1 MSFVDSYKEHVN
13 RPYGDYLQRLGM
25 DFEAVRATGALVED
39 RHGRKYIDC
48 IGGQGN
54 VNVGHN
60 HPHIA
65 EAMIRALQAGRPFGW
80 PFISEDH
87 VRLAEKLA
95 ELAPAG
101 LERCL
106 IVNSGTEATE
116 SALKLARLA
125 TGRSGVIACQGGWHG
140 FTLGALSVSEP
151 RACKSFGP
159 LLEGVRRVPYGDAR
173 AASEAISK
181 EIGAMIVEPIQG
193 ENGGVMPPAG
203 YLKELA
209 DICTASGV
217 MLIFD
222 EIKTGMGKTGTMF
235 ACEFDQAA
243 PDVLLVGK
251 SLGGGMMPI
260 GAMVA
265 KRQWWT
271 KFGLSFP
278 MSSSTYGG
286 NALSC
291 AAGLAAI
298 EVIESENLCANAARQ
313 GRRLQEALAGLLS
326 LHPDI
331 VQAVTGRGLL
341 LSLRMASSKLA
352 SEITMRCVKQGV
364 LIVPTSLNHA
374 CMLIEPPLCISDAQM
389 DEVICALRQACDEI
403 GAVKT

>member
-1 MSFVDSYKEHVN
+1 MTFVDSYKEHVN
-13 RPYGDYLQRLGM
+13 RPYADYLQRLGM
-25 DFEAVRATGALVED
+25 DFEAVRASGASVED
-39 RHGRKYIDC
+39 RNGRKYIDC

-54 VNVGHN
+54 VNIGHN
-60 HPHIA
+60 HPRVA

-80 PFISEDH
+80 PFISEAH
-87 VRLAEKLA
+87 AQLVEKLA
-95 ELAPAG
+95 EVAPAG

-125 TGRSGVIACQGGWHG
+125 TGRSGVIACHGGWHG

-151 RACKSFGP
+151 RVCKIFGP
-159 LLEGVRRVPYGDAR
+159 LLPGVRRVPYGDAR

-181 EIGAMIVEPIQG
+181 EIGAMIVEPIQA
-193 ENGGVMPPAG
+193 ENGGIMPPAG
-203 YLKELA
+203 YLRELEEV
-209 DICTASGV
+209 CTASGV

-222 EIKTGMGKTGTMF
+222 EIKTGMAKTGTMF
-235 ACEFDQAA
+235 ACEFDQAT

-260 GAMVA
+260 GAIVA
-265 KRQWWT
+265 KRRWWT

-291 AAGLAAI
+291 AVGLAAI
-298 EVIESENLCANAARQ
+298 EVIESENLCANATRQ
-313 GRRLQEALAGLLS
+313 GRRLQEALVGLLS
-326 LHPDI
+326 MHSDV

-341 LSLRMASSKLA
+341 LGLRVASPKLA
-352 SEITMRCVKQGV
+352 SEITLHCVNHGV
-364 LIVPTSLNHA
+364 LIVPTSLNHS
-374 CMLIEPPLCISDAQM
+374 CILIEPPLCISDAQV
-389 DEVICALRQACDEI
+389 DEVIWALQQACEAF
-403 GAVKT
+403 GAVKV

>member
-1 MSFVDSYKEHVN
+1 MNLIDSYKEHVN
-13 RPYGDYLQRLGM
+13 RPYGDYLQSLGM
-25 DFEAVRATGALVED
+25 DFEAVRASGALVED
-39 RHGRKYIDC
+39 RNGRKYIDC

-60 HPHIA
+60 HPHVA
-65 EAMIRALQAGRPFGW
+65 EALIRALQGGRPLGW
-80 PFISEDH
+80 PFISEAH
-87 VRLAEKLA
+87 VQLAEKLA
-95 ELAPAG
+95 EVAPDG

-125 TGRSGVIACQGGWHG
+125 TGRSGVISCSGGWHG

-151 RACKSFGP
+151 RVLRSFGP
-159 LLEGVRRVPYGDAR
+159 LLPGVRRVPYGDSR

-181 EIGAMIVEPIQG
+181 EIGAMIVEPIQA
-193 ENGGVMPPAG
+193 ESGGITPSAG
-203 YLKELA
+203 YLEELA

-222 EIKTGMGKTGTMF
+222 EVKTGMGKTGTMF
-235 ACEFDQAA
+235 ACEFDHAA

-251 SLGGGMMPI
+251 SLGGGMMPV
-260 GAMVA
+260 GAIVS

-313 GRRLQEALAGLLS
+313 GRRLQEAFAGLLS
-326 LHPDI
+326 THSDI

-341 LSLRMASSKLA
+341 LGLRVASPKVA
-352 SEITMRCVKQGV
+352 SEITRQCVNHGV

-374 CMLIEPPLCISDAQM
+374 CILIEPPLCISDVQV
-389 DEVICALRQACDEI
+389 DEVIWALQQSCDEVA
-403 GAVKT
+403 AVKA